1 MPSILTSTAVSS
13 SVILAGALIPPATPA
28 DGATTTREFW
38 GALAEGDLK
47 AAQTF
52 YAPKVT
58 LKAGSELLKSRWA
71 LDPKADRKQH
81 LTLERD
87 ELLTGYEKLIGGA
100 GREWWNAVFGR
111 IAAEQITTVAAEEL
125 DKPFTGVRPNDTVL
139 KVAAGP
145 GDDRMV
151 FVLRPDQNGRWQV
164 VAEATDSQ
172 TSLDKEC
179 GHVVPVKAVL
189 ASQKTVAAATSQRAT
204 L

>member
-1 MPSILTSTAVSS
+1 M
-13 SVILAGALIPPATPA
+13 
-28 DGATTTREFW
+28 
-38 GALAEGDLK
+38 
-47 AAQTF
+47 
-52 YAPKVT
+52 
-58 LKAGSELLKSRWA
+58 
-71 LDPKADRKQH
+71 
-81 LTLERD
+81 
-87 ELLTGYEKLIGGA
+87 
-100 GREWWNAVFGR
+100 FGR